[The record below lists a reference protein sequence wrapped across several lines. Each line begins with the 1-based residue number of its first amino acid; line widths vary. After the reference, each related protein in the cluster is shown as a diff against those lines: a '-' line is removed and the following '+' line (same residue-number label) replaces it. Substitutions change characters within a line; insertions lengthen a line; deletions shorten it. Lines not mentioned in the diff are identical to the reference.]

1 MHADRKS
8 VQHSRA
14 ACSHFISRL
23 CGSACILV
31 TTLITRLLLVYRQI
45 PVIACV
51 AHGMHTTQDTASMEV
66 KQALLLGVT
75 WYKLARDT
83 PEGSCLSH
91 RRRMLVQRL
100 LAGVLAPQHR

>member
-1 MHADRKS
+1 MHADGKS

-14 ACSHFISRL
+14 ACSEFISRL
-23 CGSACILV
+23 CGSACTLV
-31 TTLITRLLLVYRQI
+31 TMLIIRPLLVYRQI
-45 PVIACV
+45 PVIVCD
-51 AHGMHTTQDTASMEV
+51 AHGTHTTQDTASMEV

-91 RRRMLVQRL
+91 KRRMLVQLL